1 MATVRIP
8 TPLRKLTGEQRTV
21 QARGT
26 TLAEVFDDL
35 DRRFP
40 GIKARVVDGDG
51 RVHSFVNVFVDDEDV
66 RLLQGLDTPVRED
79 AEVAIIPAMAGGTDM
94 K

>member
-26 TLAEVFDDL
+26 TLAEVLDDL
-35 DRRFP
+35 DCRFP